1 MRPVLLALRALGIG
15 DLATVVPALRGLRRA
30 YPRHNLVLA
39 APPALAS
46 LVAATRA
53 VDRVLA
59 TPAYVRSP
67 ITALRWTGPR
77 PDLAVNLH
85 GLGPHSH
92 LALLGTDPL
101 RLVAYANP
109 AAGWPDGPQWRE
121 SEHEVVRWC
130 RMLHWH
136 GIPADPD
143 DLALEAPP
151 PVSDWAGAVVVHPGA
166 SGPERRWLPTRYAAL
181 ARRLAAHGHRVL
193 VSGSPTEAGDAQT
206 LAARA
211 GLPPHAVLA
220 GRTDV
225 GALAALVAHARLV
238 VCGDTGVAHLAT
250 AYGTRSVV
258 LFGPMSPAK
267 WGPPPDRPRHTAL
280 WHGPDGL
287 AEITVDEVWSA
298 ATPHLEASDDR
309 DKHSGAA
316 GLDPAPAR

>member
-15 DLATVVPALRGLRRA
+15 DFATGVPALRALRRA
-30 YPRHNLVLA
+30 YPRHDLMLA
-39 APPALAS
+39 TPAALAP
-46 LVAATRA
+46 LVAATGA

-67 ITALRWTGPR
+67 IPGLRWTGSR

-92 LALLGTDPL
+92 FALLGTDPL

-143 DLALEAPP
+143 DLALTPPP
-151 PVSDWAGAVVVHPGA
+151 PVPAWAGAVVVHAGA
-166 SGPERRWLPTRYAAL
+166 SGPERRWPVARYAAV
-181 ARRLAAHGHRVL
+181 ARWLAAEGYRVL
-193 VSGSPTEAGDAQT
+193 VSGSSDERADALA

-211 GLPPHAVLA
+211 GLPPSAVLA
-220 GRTDV
+220 GRTGVDD
-225 GALAALVAHARLV
+225 LAALVAHARLV

-258 LFGPMSPAK
+258 LFGPMSPAR
-267 WGPPPDRPRHTAL
+267 WGPPPDRRRHTAL

-287 AEITVDEVWSA
+287 PGISIDEVCSA
-298 ATPHLEASDDR
+298 AAEHLEACS
-309 DKHSGAA
+309 AA
-316 GLDPAPAR
+316 GNQ